1 MYVMSSTK
9 HTSLKDIFTRADAIK
24 KKEELAIKQ
33 VYVQFVI
40 KWLGSMWSLLQNQ
53 QLLPYDSKL
62 PPFVMCNH
70 VIKNITTII
79 IPRWLWVIKQIWT

>member
-1 MYVMSSTK
+1 MYVMSSSK

-40 KWLGSMWSLLQNQ
+40 KWLGSM
-53 QLLPYDSKL
+53 
-62 PPFVMCNH
+62 
-70 VIKNITTII
+70 
-79 IPRWLWVIKQIWT
+79 